1 METGTRVQQGTG
13 NRPCGRCSVG
23 SPDRGPLEL
32 SRCAETRS
40 QGAGGER
47 EGPGPGTELLVLAT
61 HFSVSAAGGLPLV
74 LCEAVSPPES
84 GVVPAPH
91 AARVTAGGR
100 GDAERKGFRGRW
112 PGRAAVP
119 GRALPPPRRPAAVP
133 LPPPLRE
140 PGADGPALPPLC
152 LRLRCPSH
160 ALRPDPA
167 APRPRADTTPRP
179 LRARLVAPSR
189 HGGWLPAASGRP
201 TLPVWPPFIEDA
213 PRGHPTLTP
222 NRCFSPTVWRWVG
235 WRQAASV
242 AERFRGG
249 VRTLAITPAPPI
261 KSWVPGGLAHG
272 PCHAVQL
279 CPLGTLSVRPHG
291 HREQPCPAP
300 AAPSRCQE
308 TQKLKCFP
316 PPPASSLERERGK
329 VNISVLLL
337 RAKNYVL

>member
-1 METGTRVQQGTG
+1 MQS
-13 NRPCGRCSVG
+13 GRAS
-23 SPDRGPLEL
+23 
-32 SRCAETRS
+32 
-40 QGAGGER
+40 
-47 EGPGPGTELLVLAT
+47 
-61 HFSVSAAGGLPLV
+61 
-74 LCEAVSPPES
+74 
-84 GVVPAPH
+84 
-91 AARVTAGGR
+91 
-100 GDAERKGFRGRW
+100 GDAGQDGRRCRDE
-112 PGRAAVP
+112 PSPRHGDL
-119 GRALPPPRRPAAVP
+119 LPSPSS
-133 LPPPLRE
+133 PPLRE

-160 ALRPDPA
+160 TLCPDPA
-167 APRPRADTTPRP
+167 APRPRADTAPRP

-213 PRGHPTLTP
+213 PRGHPTLAP
-222 NRCFSPTVWRWVG
+222 SRCFSPTVWRWVG

-279 CPLGTLSVRPHG
+279 CLLGTLSVRPHG

-300 AAPSRCQE
+300 ATPSRCQE
-308 TQKLKCFP
+308 TRKLKCLP
-316 PPPASSLERERGK
+316 PLPASSLEREKGK

-337 RAKNYVL
+337 RAKNYV